1 MTPDGYTRRN
11 WGWLPHFVNIN
22 IDEFRKILDGTVR
35 ILSREEVVDRT
46 KICLQNDLSRG
57 TFDDYLTPATLFDGL
72 YRSENDRDRA
82 DGVYNNSWLENKWWM
97 KTSGR
102 YPTIPQVYDLLD
114 DTARKLQVVKV
125 SEYDRLWPTVEAK
138 VDYLNELFPQEYTGD
153 IYAAHAENTWMTYNP
168 YQYEDQNANGVRT
181 RHISTRRASGRIP
194 FLYNTAEAI
203 SLDFCPYGMAV
214 MKEFPDS
221 VMLYMSN
228 YRNSKTSNDNGG
240 TFLEDA
246 NVADTVRIYGAT
258 ETPVV
263 TWFDRADHRASEVEQ
278 KWENGV
284 LTLVVCHNGPV
295 EIGIKCAGAAAGRK
309 TEWTRARIEVPE
321 APSVYTGTL
330 QYEAEFFDYKNV
342 GACRGN
348 AYYDGHWGYQG
359 QGYMEMGTN
368 RSASI
373 RDTVSVWRDG
383 VYTVTVRYQ
392 APQTVRLQMSVN
404 GKRSFL
410 TLRNTDEQW
419 AEVSAE
425 AEMNAGANEL
435 ELKFATAA
443 VNVLIDCVKIN
454 SGNAQVYDFE
464 SDAVAASP
472 AMVTL
477 CEGEAAVAAADGGH
491 VLRSAS
497 AGEAVLDLF
506 PADGTDYGV
515 AWRQV
520 EGSAGV
526 QLRGGYLFRT
536 DGTKVAVCV
545 GGKALAEGEAA
556 EGMCYFRGI
565 LQGGNLYMDGSVDG
579 QEWSSLL
586 SVADATHA
594 AGDTRLCW
602 DGPMAVDDITLYR
615 PGLTVS
621 QTDLEDISMAC
632 GGADRVVRSV
642 DLSGADLLGDVEL
655 VVDGGA
661 FELSLDSLDG
671 YAEALSID
679 GESLTDDGEPMRV
692 FVRLKPDLP
701 VGGCAGT
708 LTIRTK
714 YLETRTV
721 NLKGNVT
728 PGTYTVAYDFEDDE
742 LSSGG
747 KNPPA
752 AGITCGVGN
761 QTSAGGGIM

>member
-72 YRSENDRDRA
+72 YRPENDRDRA

-102 YPTIPQVYDLLD
+102 YPAIPQVYDLLD

-194 FLYNTAEAI
+194 FLYNTVEAI

-410 TLRNTDEQW
+410 TLRNTDE
-419 AEVSAE
+419 
-425 AEMNAGANEL
+425 
-435 ELKFATAA
+435 
-443 VNVLIDCVKIN
+443 
-454 SGNAQVYDFE
+454 
-464 SDAVAASP
+464 
-472 AMVTL
+472 
-477 CEGEAAVAAADGGH
+477 
-491 VLRSAS
+491 
-497 AGEAVLDLF
+497 
-506 PADGTDYGV
+506 
-515 AWRQV
+515 
-520 EGSAGV
+520 
-526 QLRGGYLFRT
+526 
-536 DGTKVAVCV
+536 
-545 GGKALAEGEAA
+545 
-556 EGMCYFRGI
+556 
-565 LQGGNLYMDGSVDG
+565 
-579 QEWSSLL
+579 
-586 SVADATHA
+586 
-594 AGDTRLCW
+594 
-602 DGPMAVDDITLYR
+602 
-615 PGLTVS
+615 
-621 QTDLEDISMAC
+621 
-632 GGADRVVRSV
+632 
-642 DLSGADLLGDVEL
+642 
-655 VVDGGA
+655 
-661 FELSLDSLDG
+661 
-671 YAEALSID
+671 
-679 GESLTDDGEPMRV
+679 
-692 FVRLKPDLP
+692 
-701 VGGCAGT
+701 
-708 LTIRTK
+708 
-714 YLETRTV
+714 
-721 NLKGNVT
+721 
-728 PGTYTVAYDFEDDE
+728 
-742 LSSGG
+742 
-747 KNPPA
+747 
-752 AGITCGVGN
+752 
-761 QTSAGGGIM
+761 